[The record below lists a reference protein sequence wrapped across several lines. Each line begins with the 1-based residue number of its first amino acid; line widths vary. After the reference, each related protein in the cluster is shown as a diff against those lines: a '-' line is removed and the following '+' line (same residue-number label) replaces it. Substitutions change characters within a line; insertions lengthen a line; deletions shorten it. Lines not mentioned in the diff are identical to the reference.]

1 MNPIIIAIDGYSSTG
16 KSTLA
21 KALASVL
28 GYTYIDSGAMY
39 RAVTLYALR
48 FGYVSDSV
56 VKVDQLVTKLPEIN
70 ISFVLTDDSNSEIC
84 LNGEKVETEIR
95 GMQVSNCVSQ
105 VSAIPQVREMLVA
118 QQQLMG
124 KNKAVVMDGRDI
136 GSVVFPNAE
145 LKLFMTAS
153 EDIRAQRRYNE
164 LIAKGSEVSIEEVK
178 ANLSKRDYIDSHRD
192 TSPLIQ
198 TNDAIVLDNSHL
210 SQKEQLDWVLE
221 KAKQISSSLE

>member
-48 FGYVSDSV
+48 FGYVNDSV
-56 VKVDQLVTKLPEIN
+56 VKVNQLVTKLPEIN

-124 KNKAVVMDGRDI
+124 KKKAVVMDGRDI

-178 ANLSKRDYIDSHRD
+178 VNLSKRDYIDSHRD
-192 TSPLIQ
+192 TAPLIQ
-198 TNDAIVLDNSHL
+198 TNDSIVLDNSNL

-221 KAKQISSSLE
+221 KAKQISSSL

>member
-48 FGYVSDSV
+48 FGYVNDSV
-56 VKVDQLVTKLPEIN
+56 VKVNQLVTKLPEIN

-124 KNKAVVMDGRDI
+124 KKKAVVMDGRDI

-153 EDIRAQRRYNE
+153 EDIRAQRRYHE

-178 ANLSKRDYIDSHRD
+178 VNLSKRDYIDSHRD
-192 TSPLIQ
+192 TAPLIQ
-198 TNDAIVLDNSHL
+198 TNDSIVLDNSNL

-221 KAKQISSSLE
+221 KAKQISSSL

>member
-1 MNPIIIAIDGYSSTG
+1 
-16 KSTLA
+16 
-21 KALASVL
+21 
-28 GYTYIDSGAMY
+28 
-39 RAVTLYALR
+39 
-48 FGYVSDSV
+48 
-56 VKVDQLVTKLPEIN
+56 
-70 ISFVLTDDSNSEIC
+70 
-84 LNGEKVETEIR
+84 
-95 GMQVSNCVSQ
+95 MQVSNCVSQ
-105 VSAIPQVREMLVA
+105 VSAISQVREMLVP

-124 KNKAVVMDGRDI
+124 KKKAVVMDGRDI

-153 EDIRAQRRYNE
+153 EDIRAQRRYHE

-192 TSPLIQ
+192 TAPLIQ

-221 KAKQISSSLE
+221 KQNKLVLVWDNYFMALDEPIFIEIFSNISTVFIRLSDLLAA

>member
-1 MNPIIIAIDGYSSTG
+1 MNPIIIAVDGYSSTG

-21 KALASVL
+21 KALARVL

-39 RAVTLYALR
+39 RAVALYALR
-48 FGYVSDSV
+48 SGYISDAII
-56 VKVDQLVTKLPEIN
+56 KVDQLLTKLPEIK
-70 ISFVLTDDSNSEIC
+70 ISFVLAEDLNSVIC
-84 LNGEKVETEIR
+84 LNGEKVESEIR
-95 GMQVSNCVSQ
+95 EMDVSNCVSQ
-105 VSAIPQVREMLVA
+105 ISAIPEVRELLVA

-124 KNKAVVMDGRDI
+124 KKKAIVMDGRDI

-153 EDIRAQRRYNE
+153 EDIRAQRRYHE
-164 LIAKGSEVSIEEVK
+164 LIAKGSEVSVEEVK
-178 ANLSKRDYIDSHRD
+178 ANLSKRDYIDSNRD
-192 TSPLIQ
+192 TAPLIQ

-221 KAKQISSSLE
+221 KVKHISSSLG

>member
-39 RAVTLYALR
+39 RVVALYALR
-48 FGYVSDSV
+48 CGYVKDSV
-56 VKVDQLVTKLPEIN
+56 VKVDQLVKKLPEIS
-70 ISFVLTDDSNSEIC
+70 ISFVLAEDSNSEIC
-84 LNGEKVETEIR
+84 LNGEKVESEIR
-95 GMQVSNCVSQ
+95 RMEVSNCVSQ
-105 VSAIPQVREMLVA
+105 VSAIPQVRELLVA

-124 KNKAVVMDGRDI
+124 KKKAVVMDGRDI

-153 EDIRAQRRYNE
+153 EDIRVQRRYNE
-164 LIAKGSEVSIEEVK
+164 LIVKGSEVSIEEVK
-178 ANLSKRDYIDSHRD
+178 ANLSKRDYLDSHRD
-192 TSPLIQ
+192 IAPLIQ

-221 KAKQISSSLE
+221 KAKQISSSLG

>member
-48 FGYVSDSV
+48 FGYVNDSV
-56 VKVDQLVTKLPEIN
+56 VKVNQLVTKLPEIN

-153 EDIRAQRRYNE
+153 EDIRAQRRYHE

-178 ANLSKRDYIDSHRD
+178 VNLSKRDYIDSHRD
-192 TSPLIQ
+192 TAPLIQ
-198 TNDAIVLDNSHL
+198 TNDSIVLDNSNL

-221 KAKQISSSLE
+221 KAKQISSSL

>member
-48 FGYVSDSV
+48 FGYVNDSV
-56 VKVDQLVTKLPEIN
+56 VKVNQLVSKLPEIN

-153 EDIRAQRRYNE
+153 EDIRAQRRYHE

-178 ANLSKRDYIDSHRD
+178 VNLSKRDYIDSHRD
-192 TSPLIQ
+192 TAPLIQ
-198 TNDAIVLDNSHL
+198 TNDSIVLDNSNL

-221 KAKQISSSLE
+221 KAKQISSSL

>member
-21 KALASVL
+21 KDLASEL

-39 RAVTLYALR
+39 RAVALYALR
-48 FGYVSDSV
+48 CGYVNDSDV
-56 VKVDQLVTKLPEIN
+56 EVDQLITKLPEIN
-70 ISFVLTDDSNSEIC
+70 ISFVLVEDSNSEIC
-84 LNGEKVETEIR
+84 LNGEKVESEIR
-95 GMQVSNCVSQ
+95 DMEVSNCVSQ
-105 VSAIPQVREMLVA
+105 VSAISQVRELMVA

-124 KNKAVVMDGRDI
+124 KKKAVVMDGRDI

-164 LIAKGSEVSIEEVK
+164 LIAKGSEISIEEVK

-192 TSPLIQ
+192 TAPLIQ
-198 TNDAIVLDNSHL
+198 TNDAIVLDNSYL
-210 SQKEQLDWVLE
+210 SQREQLDWVLE
-221 KAKQISSSLE
+221 KAKQISSNLG

>member
-21 KALASVL
+21 KALASEL

-39 RAVTLYALR
+39 RAVTLYAIR
-48 FGYVSDSV
+48 CGYFNDSV
-56 VKVDQLVTKLPEIN
+56 VKVDQLITKLAEIN
-70 ISFVLTDDSNSEIC
+70 ISFVLAEDSNSEIC
-84 LNGEKVETEIR
+84 LNGEKVESEIR
-95 GMQVSNCVSQ
+95 GMEVSNCVSQ
-105 VSAIPQVREMLVA
+105 VSAITQVRELLVA

-124 KNKAVVMDGRDI
+124 KKKAVVMDGRDI

-192 TSPLIQ
+192 TAPLIQ
-198 TNDAIVLDNSHL
+198 TNDAIVLDNSYL
-210 SQKEQLDWVLE
+210 SQREQLDWVLE
-221 KAKQISSSLE
+221 KAKQISSSLG

>member
-16 KSTLA
+16 KSSLA
-21 KALASVL
+21 KALASVM

-39 RAVTLYALR
+39 RAVALYALR
-48 FGYVSDSV
+48 CGYVNGSV

-70 ISFVLTDDSNSEIC
+70 ISFVLAEDSNSEIC
-84 LNGEKVETEIR
+84 LNGEKVESEIR
-95 GMQVSNCVSQ
+95 GMEVSNCVSQ

-124 KNKAVVMDGRDI
+124 KKKAVVMDGRDI

-153 EDIRAQRRYNE
+153 EDIRAQRRYHE

-192 TSPLIQ
+192 TAPLIQ
-198 TNDAIVLDNSHL
+198 TYDAIVIDNSHL
-210 SQKEQLDWVLE
+210 SQKEQLHWVLE
-221 KAKQISSSLE
+221 KAKQISSSLG

>member
-1 MNPIIIAIDGYSSTG
+1 MNPIIIAVDGYSSTG

-21 KALASVL
+21 KALARVL

-39 RAVTLYALR
+39 RAVALYALR
-48 FGYVSDSV
+48 TGYVNDAII
-56 VKVDQLVTKLPEIN
+56 KVDQLLTKLPEIK
-70 ISFVLTDDSNSEIC
+70 ISFVLAEDLNSVIC
-84 LNGEKVETEIR
+84 LNGEKVESEIR
-95 GMQVSNCVSQ
+95 EMDVSNCVSQ
-105 VSAIPQVREMLVA
+105 ISAIPEVRKLLVA

-124 KNKAVVMDGRDI
+124 KKKAIVMDGRDI

-153 EDIRAQRRYNE
+153 EDIRAQRRYHE
-164 LIAKGSEVSIEEVK
+164 LIAKGSEVSVEEVK
-178 ANLSKRDYIDSHRD
+178 ANLSKRDYIDSNRD
-192 TSPLIQ
+192 TAPLIQ

-221 KAKQISSSLE
+221 KVKHISSSLG

>member
-1 MNPIIIAIDGYSSTG
+1 MSPIIIAIDGYSSTG

-21 KALASVL
+21 RALASVL

-39 RAVTLYALR
+39 RAVALYALR
-48 FGYVSDSV
+48 CGYVNDSDV
-56 VKVDQLVTKLPEIN
+56 EVDQLIKKLPEIN
-70 ISFVLTDDSNSEIC
+70 ISFVLVEDSNSEIC
-84 LNGEKVETEIR
+84 LNGEKVESEIR
-95 GMQVSNCVSQ
+95 DMEVSNCVSQ
-105 VSAIPQVREMLVA
+105 VSAISQVRELMVA

-124 KNKAVVMDGRDI
+124 KKKAVVMDGRDI

-192 TSPLIQ
+192 TAPLIQ
-198 TNDAIVLDNSHL
+198 TNDAIVLDNSYL
-210 SQKEQLDWVLE
+210 SQREQLDWVLE
-221 KAKQISSSLE
+221 KAKQISSSLG

>member
-124 KNKAVVMDGRDI
+124 KKKAVVMDGRDI

-153 EDIRAQRRYNE
+153 EDIRIQRRYNE

-178 ANLSKRDYIDSHRD
+178 VNLSKRDYIDSHRD
-192 TSPLIQ
+192 TAPLIQ
-198 TNDAIVLDNSHL
+198 TNDSIVLDNSNL

-221 KAKQISSSLE
+221 KAKQISSSL

>member
-48 FGYVSDSV
+48 FGYVNDSV
-56 VKVDQLVTKLPEIN
+56 VELDQLVTKLPEIN
-70 ISFVLTDDSNSEIC
+70 ISFVLAEDSNTEIC
-84 LNGEKVETEIR
+84 LNGEKVEFEIR
-95 GMQVSNCVSQ
+95 GMEVSNCVSQ

-124 KNKAVVMDGRDI
+124 KKKAVVMDGRDI

-153 EDIRAQRRYNE
+153 EDIRAQRRHNE

-178 ANLSKRDYIDSHRD
+178 ANLFKRDYIDSHRD
-192 TSPLIQ
+192 TAPLIQ
-198 TNDAIVLDNSHL
+198 TNDSIVLDNSHL

-221 KAKQISSSLE
+221 KAKQISSSLG

>member
-21 KALASVL
+21 KDLASEL

-39 RAVTLYALR
+39 RAVALYALR
-48 FGYVSDSV
+48 CGYVNDSDV
-56 VKVDQLVTKLPEIN
+56 EVDQLITKLPEIN
-70 ISFVLTDDSNSEIC
+70 ISFVLVEDSNSEIC
-84 LNGEKVETEIR
+84 LNGEKVESEIR
-95 GMQVSNCVSQ
+95 DMEVSNCVSQ
-105 VSAIPQVREMLVA
+105 VSAISQVRELMVA

-124 KNKAVVMDGRDI
+124 KKKAVVMDGRDI

-192 TSPLIQ
+192 TAPLIQ

-210 SQKEQLDWVLE
+210 SQKDQLDWVLE
-221 KAKQISSSLE
+221 KVKQISSSLG

>member
-48 FGYVSDSV
+48 FGYVNDSV
-56 VKVDQLVTKLPEIN
+56 VKVNQLVTKLPEIN

-124 KNKAVVMDGRDI
+124 KKKAVVMDGRDI

-192 TSPLIQ
+192 TAPLIQ

-221 KAKQISSSLE
+221 KVKQISSSLE

>member
-48 FGYVSDSV
+48 CGYVNDSV
-56 VKVDQLVTKLPEIN
+56 VKVDQLLTKLPEIN
-70 ISFVLTDDSNSEIC
+70 ISFNLAEDSNSEIC
-84 LNGEKVETEIR
+84 LNGEKVESEIR
-95 GMQVSNCVSQ
+95 GMEVSNCVSQ

-124 KNKAVVMDGRDI
+124 KKKAVVMDGRDI

-153 EDIRAQRRYNE
+153 EDIRALRRYNE

-178 ANLSKRDYIDSHRD
+178 ANLSKRDFIDSHRD
-192 TSPLIQ
+192 TAPLIQ

-221 KAKQISSSLE
+221 KAKQISSSLG

>member
-21 KALASVL
+21 KDLASEL

-39 RAVTLYALR
+39 RAVALYALR
-48 FGYVSDSV
+48 CGYVNDSDV
-56 VKVDQLVTKLPEIN
+56 EVDQLIKKLPEIN
-70 ISFVLTDDSNSEIC
+70 ISFVLVEDSNSEIC
-84 LNGEKVETEIR
+84 LNGEKVESEIR
-95 GMQVSNCVSQ
+95 DMEVSNCVSQ
-105 VSAIPQVREMLVA
+105 VSAISQVRELMVA

-124 KNKAVVMDGRDI
+124 KKKAVVMDGRDI

-192 TSPLIQ
+192 TAPLIQ
-198 TNDAIVLDNSHL
+198 TNDAIVLDNSYL
-210 SQKEQLDWVLE
+210 SQREQLDWVLE
-221 KAKQISSSLE
+221 KAKQISSSLG

>member
-21 KALASVL
+21 KALANVL

-39 RAVTLYALR
+39 RAVALYALR
-48 FGYVSDSV
+48 CGYVIDSDI
-56 VKVDQLVTKLPEIN
+56 KVDKLVKKLPEIN
-70 ISFVLTDDSNSEIC
+70 ISFVLDDDLNSEIC
-84 LNGEKVETEIR
+84 LNGEKVESEIR
-95 GMQVSNCVSQ
+95 GMEVSNCVSQ
-105 VSAIPQVREMLVA
+105 VSAIPQVRELLVA

-124 KNKAVVMDGRDI
+124 KKKAVVMDGRDI

-153 EDIRAQRRYNE
+153 EDIRAQRRYHE

-178 ANLSKRDYIDSHRD
+178 VNLSKRDYIDSHRD
-192 TSPLIQ
+192 TAPLIQ
-198 TNDAIVLDNSHL
+198 TNDAIVLDNSNL
-210 SQKEQLDWVLE
+210 SQKEQLGWVLE
-221 KAKQISSSLE
+221 KVKQISSSLG

>member
-21 KALASVL
+21 KALASEL

-39 RAVTLYALR
+39 RAVALYALR
-48 FGYVSDSV
+48 CGYVIDSV
-56 VKVDQLVTKLPEIN
+56 VEVDQLITKLFDIN
-70 ISFVLTDDSNSEIC
+70 ITFVLAVDSSSEIC
-84 LNGEKVETEIR
+84 LNGEKVESEIR
-95 GMQVSNCVSQ
+95 GMEVSNCVSQ
-105 VSAIPQVREMLVA
+105 ISAISQVRELLVA

-124 KNKAVVMDGRDI
+124 KKKAIVMDGRDI

-153 EDIRAQRRYNE
+153 ENIRAQRRYIE

-178 ANLSKRDYIDSHRD
+178 ANLFKRDYIDTHRE

-210 SQKEQLDWVLE
+210 SQKEQLYWVLE
-221 KAKQISSSLE
+221 KVKQISSSLG

>member
-1 MNPIIIAIDGYSSTG
+1 MNPIIIAVDGYSSTG

-21 KALASVL
+21 KALARVL

-39 RAVTLYALR
+39 RAVALYALR
-48 FGYVSDSV
+48 SGYVCDAII
-56 VKVDQLVTKLPEIN
+56 KVDQLLTKLPEIK
-70 ISFVLTDDSNSEIC
+70 ISFVLAEDLNSVIC
-84 LNGEKVETEIR
+84 LNGEKVESEIR
-95 GMQVSNCVSQ
+95 EMDVSNCVSQ
-105 VSAIPQVREMLVA
+105 ISTIPEVRKLLVA

-124 KNKAVVMDGRDI
+124 KKKAIVMDGRDI

-153 EDIRAQRRYNE
+153 EDIRAQRRYHE
-164 LIAKGSEVSIEEVK
+164 LIAKGSEVSVEEVK
-178 ANLSKRDYIDSHRD
+178 ANLSKRDYIDSNRD
-192 TSPLIQ
+192 MAPLIQ

-221 KAKQISSSLE
+221 KVKHISSSLG

>member
-48 FGYVSDSV
+48 FGYVNDSV
-56 VKVDQLVTKLPEIN
+56 VKVNQLVTKLPEIN

-124 KNKAVVMDGRDI
+124 KKKAVVMDGRDI

-153 EDIRAQRRYNE
+153 EDIRAQRRHHE

-192 TSPLIQ
+192 TAPLIQ
-198 TNDAIVLDNSHL
+198 TNDSIVLDNSNL

-221 KAKQISSSLE
+221 KAKQISSSL

>member
-1 MNPIIIAIDGYSSTG
+1 M
-16 KSTLA
+16 
-21 KALASVL
+21 
-28 GYTYIDSGAMY
+28 
-39 RAVTLYALR
+39 
-48 FGYVSDSV
+48 
-56 VKVDQLVTKLPEIN
+56 E
-70 ISFVLTDDSNSEIC
+70 
-84 LNGEKVETEIR
+84 
-95 GMQVSNCVSQ
+95 VSNCVSQ

-124 KNKAVVMDGRDI
+124 KKKAVVMDGRDI

-192 TSPLIQ
+192 TAPLIQ

-221 KAKQISSSLE
+221 KAKQIRSSLE

>member
-48 FGYVSDSV
+48 CGYVNDSV
-56 VKVDQLVTKLPEIN
+56 IKVDQLVTKLPEIN
-70 ISFVLTDDSNSEIC
+70 ISFVLAEDSNSEIY
-84 LNGEKVETEIR
+84 LNGEKIESEIR
-95 GMQVSNCVSQ
+95 GMEVSNCVSQ
-105 VSAIPQVREMLVA
+105 VSAIPQVRELLVA

-124 KNKAVVMDGRDI
+124 KKKAVVMDGRDI

-192 TSPLIQ
+192 TAPLIQ
-198 TNDAIVLDNSHL
+198 TNDAIVLDNSNL

-221 KAKQISSSLE
+221 KAKQISSSLG

>member
-21 KALASVL
+21 KALANVL

-39 RAVTLYALR
+39 RAVALYALR
-48 FGYVSDSV
+48 CGYVIDSDI
-56 VKVDQLVTKLPEIN
+56 KVDKLVKKLPEIN
-70 ISFVLTDDSNSEIC
+70 ISFVLDDDLNSEIC
-84 LNGEKVETEIR
+84 LNGEKVESEIR
-95 GMQVSNCVSQ
+95 GMEVSNCVSQ
-105 VSAIPQVREMLVA
+105 VSAIPQVREMLVVH
-118 QQQLMG
+118 QQLMG
-124 KNKAVVMDGRDI
+124 KKKAVVMDGRDI

-145 LKLFMTAS
+145 LKLFIIAS
-153 EDIRAQRRYNE
+153 EYIRTQRRYNE

-192 TSPLIQ
+192 IAPLIQ

-221 KAKQISSSLE
+221 KVKQISSSLG

>member
-21 KALASVL
+21 KALASIL

-39 RAVTLYALR
+39 RAVALYALR
-48 FGYVSDSV
+48 CGYVNDSV
-56 VKVDQLVTKLPEIN
+56 IKVDQLVTKLPEIN
-70 ISFVLTDDSNSEIC
+70 ISFVLAEDLNSEIC
-84 LNGEKVETEIR
+84 LNGEKVESEIR
-95 GMQVSNCVSQ
+95 GMEVSNCVSQ

-124 KNKAVVMDGRDI
+124 KKKAVVMDGRDI

-192 TSPLIQ
+192 TAPLIQ

-221 KAKQISSSLE
+221 KVKQISSSLG

>member
-1 MNPIIIAIDGYSSTG
+1 MNPIIIAVDGYSSTG

-21 KALASVL
+21 KALARVL

-39 RAVTLYALR
+39 RAVALYALR
-48 FGYVSDSV
+48 SGYVCDAII
-56 VKVDQLVTKLPEIN
+56 KVDQLLTKLPEIK
-70 ISFVLTDDSNSEIC
+70 ISFVLAEDLNSVIC
-84 LNGEKVETEIR
+84 LNGEKVESEIR
-95 GMQVSNCVSQ
+95 EMDVSNCVSQ
-105 VSAIPQVREMLVA
+105 ISAIPEVRKLLVA

-124 KNKAVVMDGRDI
+124 KKKAIVMDGRDI

-153 EDIRAQRRYNE
+153 EDIRAQRRYHE
-164 LIAKGSEVSIEEVK
+164 LIAKGSEVSVEEVK
-178 ANLSKRDYIDSHRD
+178 ANLSKRDYIDSNRD
-192 TSPLIQ
+192 TAPLIQ

-221 KAKQISSSLE
+221 KVKHISSSLG

>member
-21 KALASVL
+21 KDLASEL

-39 RAVTLYALR
+39 RAVALYALR
-48 FGYVSDSV
+48 CGYVNDSDV
-56 VKVDQLVTKLPEIN
+56 EVDQLITKLPEIN
-70 ISFVLTDDSNSEIC
+70 ISFVLVEGSNSEIC
-84 LNGEKVETEIR
+84 LNGEKVESEIR
-95 GMQVSNCVSQ
+95 DMEVSNCVSQ
-105 VSAIPQVREMLVA
+105 VSAISQVRELMVA

-124 KNKAVVMDGRDI
+124 KKKAVVMDGRDI

-192 TSPLIQ
+192 TAPLIQ
-198 TNDAIVLDNSHL
+198 TNDAIVLDNSYL
-210 SQKEQLDWVLE
+210 SQREQLDWVLE
-221 KAKQISSSLE
+221 KAKQISSSLG

>member
-48 FGYVSDSV
+48 FGYVNDSV
-56 VKVDQLVTKLPEIN
+56 VKVNQLVTKLPEIN

-124 KNKAVVMDGRDI
+124 KKKAVVMDGRDI

-153 EDIRAQRRYNE
+153 EDIRAQRRYHE

-178 ANLSKRDYIDSHRD
+178 VNLSKRDYIDSHRD
-192 TSPLIQ
+192 TAPLIQ
-198 TNDAIVLDNSHL
+198 TNDAIVLDNSRL
-210 SQKEQLDWVLE
+210 SQKEQLDWVVE
-221 KAKQISSSLE
+221 KAKQISSSLG

>member
-48 FGYVSDSV
+48 CGYVNDSV
-56 VKVDQLVTKLPEIN
+56 VKVNQLVTKLPEIN

-153 EDIRAQRRYNE
+153 EDIRAQRRYHE

-178 ANLSKRDYIDSHRD
+178 VNLSKRDYIDSHRD
-192 TSPLIQ
+192 TAPLIQ

-210 SQKEQLDWVLE
+210 SQKEQLYWVLE
-221 KAKQISSSLE
+221 KVKQISSSLG